1 MAFLLPFFTA
11 LLLLGLQDVTSE
23 SHTTS
28 VVSDCAELQD
38 ALKRNHVTKVI
49 VQGAIRC
56 TRDDWQVP
64 AIVRRSLEITG
75 DPSEMNATQAHRGS
89 VDWTDTS
96 RVVIAE
102 HASLSIHDLVIK
114 QDDLGVG
121 GINLAFIHTT
131 EGSAAVL
138 SGIVLMVERCSKP
151 VWEYD
156 ELIDRIRRPDFLA
169 GDQRTQALGSTVLL
183 LQDVAIW
190 WPFLQSVWQLCNSVI
205 FCLDD
210 YRGEIRVEDY
220 YLSGLVVNN
229 CARVVETTPDAIS
242 MLNASSPFLNNRVPE
257 AKIEMEEE
265 EPVER
270 QSDTVSTIIIV
281 AVVTGVIL
289 CITIAVSVKCI
300 RCGGSRSDDPSYRSK
315 KDQSSMGDTSPRGKH
330 LRSAKHKTPCG
341 HCHLVDG
348 TSSRYLPNKN
358 DMDLDFFERGTN
370 VPLQDVVIGSL
381 LGRGGFG
388 KVYKGD

>member
-11 LLLLGLQDVTSE
+11 LLLLVCQDVTSD

-38 ALKRNHVTKVI
+38 ALNKNHVTKVI
-49 VQGAIRC
+49 VHGAIRC

-75 DPSEMNATQAHRGS
+75 DPAETNTSWADRGS
-89 VDWTDTS
+89 IDWTDTS
-96 RVVIAE
+96 HVVIAE
-102 HASLSIHDLVIK
+102 RASLSIHDLVIK

-121 GINLAFIHTT
+121 GINLAFIHAR

-156 ELIDRIRRPDFLA
+156 ELIDKIRRPDFLA

-190 WPFLQSVWQLCNSVI
+190 WPFLESVWQLCNSVI

-229 CARVVETTPDAIS
+229 CAKVVEPTSTAIAL
-242 MLNASSPFLNNRVPE
+242 LNASSPFLNDRVPE
-257 AKIEMEEE
+257 ATNEAEEE
-265 EPVER
+265 QAER
-270 QSDTVSTIIIV
+270 KSDTVTTIIIV

-289 CITIAVSVKCI
+289 CITIAVSIKCI
-300 RCGGSRSDDPSYRSK
+300 RCGGPRPDDPSNRSR
-315 KDQSSMGDTSPRGKH
+315 KDHSSMGDTSPRGNRPSVSNTKR
-330 LRSAKHKTPCG
+330 LMRT
-341 HCHLVDG
+341 
-348 TSSRYLPNKN
+348 
-358 DMDLDFFERGTN
+358 
-370 VPLQDVVIGSL
+370 VI
-381 LGRGGFG
+381 
-388 KVYKGD
+388 